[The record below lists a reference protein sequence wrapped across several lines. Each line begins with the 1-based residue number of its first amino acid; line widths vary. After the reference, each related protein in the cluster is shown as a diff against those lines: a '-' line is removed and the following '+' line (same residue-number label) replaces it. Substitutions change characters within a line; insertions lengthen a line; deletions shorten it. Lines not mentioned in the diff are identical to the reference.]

1 MEKIF
6 SALYFVRAHAAQA
19 QAHVQGPSIEPIAV
33 TYTINYQ
40 RPTCPHCHS
49 SWITEHSHSP
59 TQPITIRC
67 WSCKR
72 DLSGQLKPST
82 HFDDVQ
88 ANPSTNPVDVQNTT
102 HEREDSTL

>member
-1 MEKIF
+1 MVSLTLVDGVVDTKAKAE
-6 SALYFVRAHAAQA
+6 LE
-19 QAHVQGPSIEPIAV
+19 PSRTQPTTIPFQPL

-49 SWITEHSHSP
+49 AWITEHSHSP
-59 TQPITIRC
+59 TQPITVRC

-82 HFDDVQ
+82 HFDDLL
-88 ANPSTNPVDVQNTT
+88 TNQNTT
-102 HEREDSTL
+102 HEREKSTL